1 MRRALSQVTREDV
14 AVVLYEERRE
24 VGAGGGGASCVVWE
38 ESATVVMVHKQAAI
52 AFTTP
57 PYREPR
63 TSQHVDVS
71 VDACFVTLRF
81 YWDDS
86 ARAMLPAY

>member
-1 MRRALSQVTREDV
+1 MQVTREDV

-38 ESATVVMVHKQAAI
+38 ENATIVMVHKQAAI

-57 PYREPR
+57 PYRDPR
-63 TSQHVDVS
+63 TSQHMDVS
-71 VDACFVTLRF
+71 AAFL
-81 YWDDS
+81 
-86 ARAMLPAY
+86 